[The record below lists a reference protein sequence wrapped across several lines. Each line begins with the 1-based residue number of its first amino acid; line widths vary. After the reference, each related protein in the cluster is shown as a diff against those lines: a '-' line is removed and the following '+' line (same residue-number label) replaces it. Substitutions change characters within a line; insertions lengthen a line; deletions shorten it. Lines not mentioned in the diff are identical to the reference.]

1 MQATLDVCA
10 KGKGYLML
18 LEYFQMVDKVESVD
32 LSGPTLKARS
42 VVPEKSPVFEGHFPG
57 MPLVPGVLLI
67 ETMAQASGLL
77 VLAVTDF
84 ASMPFLM
91 SVDGAKMRSFV
102 EPNAVLDIEAY
113 LEHEGSGFAVTKAK
127 ITCDGKKV
135 ADCQLKLRTISF
147 SEIPLGDIVRKRAED
162 IGLMA
167 AISAAG

>member
-1 MQATLDVCA
+1 
-10 KGKGYLML
+10 ML

-32 LSGPTLKARS
+32 LNGHTLKARS

-77 VLAVTDF
+77 VLAVTKF
-84 ASMPFLM
+84 AAMPFLM

-127 ITCDGKKV
+127 ISCDGKKV
-135 ADCQLKLRTISF
+135 ADCQLKLRTMSF
-147 SEIPLGDIVRKRAED
+147 AEIPLGDIVRKRAED
-162 IGLMA
+162 IGLVA
-167 AISAAG
+167 AIAAAS

>member
-1 MQATLDVCA
+1 
-10 KGKGYLML
+10 ML

-32 LSGPTLKARS
+32 LAGPTLKARS
-42 VVPEKSPVFEGHFPG
+42 IVPEKSPVFEGHFPG

-127 ITCDGKKV
+127 ITCAGKKV
-135 ADCQLKLRTISF
+135 ADCQLKLRTMSF

-167 AISAAG
+167 ALSAAG